1 VLAAGGLHILGTER
15 HESRRID
22 NQLRGRAGR
31 QGDPGSSRFF
41 LSLED
46 DLMRIFAGERVQ
58 MLMDRLGMEEDVPIE
73 HPWVTRAVEN
83 AQKKVEERNF
93 DIRKHLLEYDDVMN
107 QQRKSIYAL
116 RRQVLEG
123 HYVTV
128 PTEDELKA
136 GVKPESLAKDGP
148 SADLLEHV
156 RPTLR
161 DMLRVH
167 GAPMPAEEATAEEIA
182 AYRQRVMQM
191 EMSELGELRTEGLER
206 DVYTWFGCVVS
217 LDDVKKDPQKAI
229 ERLEREVAL
238 AMTEQQERLLDVL
251 DEIIGTMVERACPPK
266 KHWEDWD
273 IKGLHTAY
281 EEQFG
286 FAPGAAIDRMTD
298 STEIATALYE
308 QAEGELK
315 KKEQEFTSTHF
326 LRLFRTLFLQE
337 IDKQWLEHLSH
348 MDHLRDG
355 IGLRGYGQRD
365 PKKEYKR
372 EGYDLFVQTLQS
384 TKASVVE
391 KLYGVQRLTEREVAE
406 AEAQRRR
413 QVEARTQAI
422 ETQHPERVEEAE
434 AEGQPEEMPR
444 VIIAARH
451 SEMARQAAQEFHARR
466 IAFQAPP
473 QQQRPMPPDAPNG
486 APTPAQMQMQAM
498 REQARRAAEAAARA
512 REARDNPRQSTLP
525 KIGRNDPCHCG
536 SGKKYKNCHM
546 KQDQASP
553 NG

>member
-1 VLAAGGLHILGTER
+1 
-15 HESRRID
+15 
-22 NQLRGRAGR
+22 
-31 QGDPGSSRFF
+31 
-41 LSLED
+41 
-46 DLMRIFAGERVQ
+46 VQ
-58 MLMDRLGMEEDVPIE
+58 TLMDRLGMEEDVPIE

-123 HYVTV
+123 HYVSV
-128 PTEDELKA
+128 PTEDEAKA

-148 SADLLEHV
+148 SKELLEHA

-161 DMLRVH
+161 DMVRVH
-167 GAPMPAEEATAEEIA
+167 GAALPPEDAQPEQIA
-182 AYRQRVMQM
+182 AYRAKVMQM
-191 EMSELGELRTEGLER
+191 ELADLGELRVEDLER
-206 DVYTWFGCVVS
+206 DIYTWFGCVVS
-217 LDDVKKDPQKAI
+217 LDDVKTQPVKAF

-238 AMTEQQERLLDVL
+238 ALTEQQERLLDVL
-251 DEIIGTMVERACPPK
+251 DEIVGTMVERACPPK

-273 IKGLHTAY
+273 IKGLEAAY
-281 EEQFG
+281 KEQFELP
-286 FAPGAAIDRMTD
+286 ADETIRTQTD
-298 STEIATALYE
+298 STEIATRLYTE
-308 QAEGELK
+308 AETVLK

-372 EGYDLFVQTLQS
+372 EGYDLFVQTLQN

-391 KLYGVQRLTEREVAE
+391 KLFGVERLTEREVE
-406 AEAQRRR
+406 QAEAQRRR
-413 QVEARTQAI
+413 QVEAREQAI
-422 ETQHPERVEEAE
+422 QAQHPAQG
-434 AEGQPEEMPR
+434 APEGQSDQPPVQQESPR
-444 VIIAARH
+444 VVIAARH
-451 SEMARQAAQEFHARR
+451 SAAAQHAALQAQARR
-466 IAFQAPP
+466 LASMQQPQRAPSPQQPQAGAPP
-473 QQQRPMPPDAPNG
+473 GQVAAQPANGGGTDA
-486 APTPAQMQMQAM
+486 AAQMRIMHERAK
-498 REQARRAAEAAARA
+498 RAAEAAAAARA
-512 REARDNPRQSTLP
+512 ARDAPRRELP

-546 KQDQASP
+546 KEDQAAP

>member
-1 VLAAGGLHILGTER
+1 
-15 HESRRID
+15 
-22 NQLRGRAGR
+22 
-31 QGDPGSSRFF
+31 
-41 LSLED
+41 
-46 DLMRIFAGERVQ
+46 
-58 MLMDRLGMEEDVPIE
+58 
-73 HPWVTRAVEN
+73 
-83 AQKKVEERNF
+83 
-93 DIRKHLLEYDDVMN
+93 MN

-123 HYVTV
+123 HYVSV
-128 PTEDELKA
+128 PTEDELKR

-148 SADLLEHV
+148 SPELIEHA

-167 GAPMPAEEATAEEIA
+167 GAPLPPDDLPPEQVA
-182 AYRQRVMQM
+182 AYRQRVMEM
-191 EMSELGELRTEGLER
+191 EIAELGELRVEPLER

-217 LDDVKKDPQKAI
+217 LDDVKKEPQKAF

-238 AMTEQQERLLDVL
+238 ALTEQQERLLDVL
-251 DEIIGTMVERACPPK
+251 DEIVGTMVERACDPK

-273 IKGLHTAY
+273 VPSLQAAF

-286 FAPGAAIDRMTD
+286 FAADEKIRSQTDSNEIAAI
-298 STEIATALYE
+298 LYA
-308 QAEGELK
+308 QAEAALK

-326 LRLFRTLFLQE
+326 LRLFRTLYLQE

-372 EGYDLFVQTLQS
+372 EGYDLFVQTLQN

-391 KLYGVQRLTEREVAE
+391 KLFGVERLTEREVE
-406 AEAQRRR
+406 QAEAQRRR
-413 QVEARTQAI
+413 QVEQRVQAI
-422 ETQHPERVEEAE
+422 EAQHPEQSPQPSAGDD
-434 AEGQPEEMPR
+434 GQQPPPR

-451 SEMARQAAQEFHARR
+451 SAMAQQAALEAQARR
-466 IAFQAPP
+466 LLAMQGMQPQQPPLQPPPPRQAPP
-473 QQQRPMPPDAPNG
+473 QQA
-486 APTPAQMQMQAM
+486 APAQANGDAQAQMRAMQERAM
-498 REQARRAAEAAARA
+498 RAAQAAARA
-512 REARDNPRQSTLP
+512 RDARDGVSRPSLLP

-546 KQDQASP
+546 KEDQAAT